1 MATSTLHDT
10 TLRATVLD
18 ALQHSASGFDRD
30 TLRTNRPLQLQ
41 VTLGPAGWDGF
52 LADLQARARVRI
64 PAREREQ
71 LVTLDDITACL
82 ARRRPSRRPA
92 VD

>member
-1 MATSTLHDT
+1 
-10 TLRATVLD
+10 
-18 ALQHSASGFDRD
+18 
-30 TLRTNRPLQLQ
+30 
-41 VTLGPAGWDGF
+41 
-52 LADLQARARVRI
+52 VRI